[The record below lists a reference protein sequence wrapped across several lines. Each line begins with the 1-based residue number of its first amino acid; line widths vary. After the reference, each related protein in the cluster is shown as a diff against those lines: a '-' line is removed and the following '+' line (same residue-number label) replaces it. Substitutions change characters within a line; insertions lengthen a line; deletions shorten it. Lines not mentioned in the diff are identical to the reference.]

1 MPDPLPQF
9 LLVTPPLDDPA
20 AADGALATALDAL
33 LTGLGD
39 PLEYGLSVLLL
50 RDSALDDDAHLERAT
65 PLLLCAQA
73 AGIAVLFENRIHLL
87 DTSGADG
94 VHLAPGE
101 EPGAV
106 KALRR
111 RLGEGVILGAACG
124 ASRHAAMLA
133 GEEGADYVA
142 FGALDGSEAA
152 DPELVGWWTRA
163 MTPPLVACGARDLAA
178 VQSFAA
184 AGADFIAL
192 SPDLWLQEDD
202 PLPAFTALAKAAG
215 HNL

>member
-1 MPDPLPQF
+1 M
-9 LLVTPPLDDPA
+9 TPPLDDPA
-20 AADGALATALDAL
+20 AAGDALAGALDGL

-50 RDSALDDDAHLERAT
+50 RDGALDDDAHLERAT
-65 PLLLCAQA
+65 PLLVRAQA
-73 AGIAVLFENRIHLL
+73 AGVAVLFENRVGLVEP
-87 DTSGADG
+87 SGGDG
-94 VHLAPGE
+94 VHLSLGE
-101 EPGAV
+101 KPGAV

-111 RLGEGVILGAACG
+111 QLGEGVILGAACG

-142 FGALDGSEAA
+142 FGALDGSEAT
-152 DPELVGWWTRA
+152 DPDLVDWWARS
-163 MTPPLVACGARDLAA
+163 MTPPLVVCGAGDPAA
-178 VQSFAA
+178 VRSYAE

-192 SPDLWLQEDD
+192 NADMWLHVDN
-202 PLPAFTALAKAAG
+202 PLAAFTGLAKAAG

>member
-1 MPDPLPQF
+1 M
-9 LLVTPPLDDPA
+9 
-20 AADGALATALDAL
+20 AADGALAAALDGL

-50 RDSALDDDAHLERAT
+50 RDGTLDDDAYLERAT
-65 PLLLCAQA
+65 PLLTRAQA
-73 AGIAVLFENRIHLL
+73 AGIAVLFENRTHLL
-87 DTSGADG
+87 DTSGGDG

-101 EPGAV
+101 KPGAV

-133 GEEGADYVA
+133 GEEGADYIA
-142 FGALDGSEAA
+142 FGAPDGSEAA
-152 DPELVGWWTRA
+152 DPELVDWWARS
-163 MTPPLVACGARDLAA
+163 MTPPLVACGAGDTAA
-178 VQSFAA
+178 VRSYAD

-192 SPDLWLQEDD
+192 SPDLWLRVDA
-202 PLPAFTALAKAAG
+202 PLATFAGLVKAAG